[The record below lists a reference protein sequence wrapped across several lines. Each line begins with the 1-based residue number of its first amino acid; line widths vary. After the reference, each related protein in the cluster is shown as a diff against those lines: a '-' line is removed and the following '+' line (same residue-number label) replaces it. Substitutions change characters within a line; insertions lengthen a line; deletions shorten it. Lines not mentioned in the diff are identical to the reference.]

1 MIGDTIIPHTLS
13 LVNDILR
20 FSECCTQVLKI
31 KEKDLMKKQKIW
43 LITGASRGFGLD
55 ITKKVL
61 DSGDKVIATV
71 RKNAKGLEEYRNNQ
85 DLYTVEMYV
94 RDEAQVKNAILRGIT
109 HFGGIDVVVNNAGYG
124 LLAAIEEG
132 SDAEVKR
139 NYEVNVFGTLNVIRA
154 VLPFMRKQRSGHIIN
169 ISSLGGLAASS
180 GWGLYGSTKFAIE
193 GITESLAL
201 ELAPLGIKATVVAPG
216 FFRTNF
222 LDESSLTRSE
232 QIIDD
237 YAETVGAMRGFAS
250 KANYNQPG
258 DPAKLAEAFIKLSAS
273 ENPPVHLPLGKDT
286 IKRFR
291 DKVAAFEKNIEEW
304 YEVITG
310 TDLQQR
316 ESTPE

>member
-1 MIGDTIIPHTLS
+1 MRG
-13 LVNDILR
+13 N
-20 FSECCTQVLKI
+20 FKI
-31 KEKDLMKKQKIW
+31 MKEEIMKKQKIW

-71 RKNAKGLEEYRNNQ
+71 RKDAKGLEGFKDNQ
-85 DLYTVEMYV
+85 DLYIVEMDV
-94 RDEAQVKNAILRGIT
+94 TDEAQVKKAVLWGIT

-132 SDAEVKR
+132 TDAEVKR

-154 VLPFMRKQRSGHIIN
+154 VLPFMRKKRSGHIIN
-169 ISSLGGLAASS
+169 ISSLGGLGASI

-232 QIIDD
+232 KIIED
-237 YAETVGAMRGFAS
+237 YAETVGAMRGFAT

-258 DPAKLAEAFIKLSAS
+258 DPAKLADAFIKLASS

-291 DKVAAFEKNIEEW
+291 DKVAGFEKNIEEW
-304 YEVITG
+304 YEVIAG
-310 TDLQQR
+310 TDLQ
-316 ESTPE
+316 ETEANPK